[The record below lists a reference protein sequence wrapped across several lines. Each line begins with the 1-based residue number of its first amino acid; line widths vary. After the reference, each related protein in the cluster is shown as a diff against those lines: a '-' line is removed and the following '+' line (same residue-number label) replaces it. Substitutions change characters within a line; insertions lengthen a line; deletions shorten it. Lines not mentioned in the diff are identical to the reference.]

1 MVVSLILPEH
11 AITNFVNSGSVA
23 LIKVSSFESCKHITR
38 TNTLA
43 CMISNPM
50 GHCIVGTEL
59 NVSTISVFCLSL
71 TTGVHSFQLDR

>member
-23 LIKVSSFESCKHITR
+23 LIKVSSLKVI
-38 TNTLA
+38 N
-43 CMISNPM
+43 ISP
-50 GHCIVGTEL
+50 GQTSLHDIKPHGTYIGTQL
-59 NVSTISVFCLSL
+59 DTSTISVFCLSL